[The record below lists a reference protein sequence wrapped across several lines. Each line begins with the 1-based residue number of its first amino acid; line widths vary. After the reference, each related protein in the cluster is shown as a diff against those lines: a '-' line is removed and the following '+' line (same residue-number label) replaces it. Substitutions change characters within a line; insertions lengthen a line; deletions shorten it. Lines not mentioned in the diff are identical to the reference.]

1 VPLLSRWYIK
11 VATIYL
17 VGGLLVGVLQA
28 LPARLQ
34 PSPVLAF
41 TGPAYVHMLV
51 VGWITQPPSPLRFTC
66 GVACLP
72 PGSRPC
78 KSKESL
84 TQPS

>member
-34 PSPVLAF
+34 PSRVLGF
-41 TGPAYVHMLV
+41 TGPAGLSA
-51 VGWITQPPSPLRFTC
+51 I
-66 GVACLP
+66 
-72 PGSRPC
+72 
-78 KSKESL
+78 
-84 TQPS
+84 